1 MPAGKEYQIGALW
14 IGGSLS
20 YLEQLCLKS
29 FIDAGQHVKLFA
41 YGPVENVP
49 DGVEIA
55 DGNSVLAM
63 EDEALRHKRTGSPA
77 VQADLFRYHLLS
89 QNDDI
94 IWADTDAYCVKPFE
108 TETGH
113 FHGWESPH
121 TVNNGVLGLP
131 PDSDT
136 LGELLE
142 FTQDQYPIP
151 PFLSAKRQA
160 ELRALADAGT
170 PVHVGEL
177 EWGIWGPRAI
187 THFLHKTGEIRF
199 ALPREALY
207 PVPFKERGIMV
218 RPGADAERM
227 ITPETYS
234 IHFYGRRMRN
244 RLQQEGGVPA
254 DDTLVGRLLKK
265 HGIDPAGAPLPKLPP
280 KPVPLTAAD
289 RVGRGAINL
298 TDLADAAGLDQGS
311 LRHRYTELY
320 QMLLLPLRERALH
333 LVLIGLDGGAAQ
345 GDADTWGT
353 LALKTLGMWRAFFPK
368 ARITALDRAAKLP
381 KALKGVHYAQVD
393 LDAPQALADAV
404 PDTVDVVI
412 DDATHAS
419 HHQQNGIRALF
430 PKLSQGGL
438 YIVEDLRSQ
447 DPAFEK
453 QDAVKTSAL
462 FQGYMD
468 KGVFDHPD
476 NDTATELNALRADL
490 SGCFLFQASFQKTRR
505 DQVLV
510 LHKR

>member
-1 MPAGKEYQIGALW
+1 MASGKEYQIGALW

-20 YLEQLCLKS
+20 YLEQVCLKS
-29 FIDAGQHVKLFA
+29 FIDAGQHVKLFT
-41 YGPVENVP
+41 YGPVQNVP

-55 DGNSVLAM
+55 DGNTVLPM
-63 EDEALRHKRTGSPA
+63 DGEALLHKRTGSPA
-77 VQADLFRYHLLS
+77 VQADLFRYHMLA

-94 IWADTDAYCVKPFE
+94 IWADTDAYCVKPFV

-136 LGELLE
+136 LGQLLD
-142 FTQDQYPIP
+142 FTRDQYPIP
-151 PFLSAKRQA
+151 PFLSARRQD

-207 PVPFKERGIMV
+207 PVPFKDRGIMV

-244 RLQQEGGVPA
+244 RLQQDGGVPA
-254 DDTLVGRLLKK
+254 PESLIARLLKK
-265 HGIDPAGAPLPKLPP
+265 HGIDPAGAPLPKLPA
-280 KPVPLTAAD
+280 KPVPLTPAD
-289 RVGRGAINL
+289 RAGRGALNL
-298 TDLADAAGLDQGS
+298 TDLADAAGLDRGS

-320 QMLLLPLRERALH
+320 QMLLYPYRDCDLH

-345 GDADTWGT
+345 GDMDLWAD
-353 LALKTLGMWRAFFPK
+353 LAQKTLTMWRDFLPK
-368 ARITALDRAAKLP
+368 ARITALDRADAGP
-381 KALKGVHYAQVD
+381 QAMPGVTYARID
-393 LDAPQALADAV
+393 LDSPPDIAAAV
-404 PDTVDVVI
+404 PDAAHVVI

-419 HHQQNGIRALF
+419 HHQQNGLRALF
-430 PKLSQGGL
+430 PKLATGGL

-453 QDAVKTSAL
+453 HDAVKTSAL

-468 KGVFDHPD
+468 TGVFDHPD
-476 NDTATELNALRADL
+476 GDTASELNALRVDL
-490 SGCFLFQASFQKTRR
+490 SGCFLFQAGFQKTRR